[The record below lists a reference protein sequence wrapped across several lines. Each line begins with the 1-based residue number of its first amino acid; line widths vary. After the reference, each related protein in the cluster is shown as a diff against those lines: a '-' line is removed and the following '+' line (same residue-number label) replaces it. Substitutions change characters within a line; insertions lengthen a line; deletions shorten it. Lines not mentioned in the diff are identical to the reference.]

1 MMDAFRVLHGLS
13 PVAGS
18 PLRQDPGSNSK
29 GHLMR
34 HLVWATLFTLVLA
47 VRPVLGYVEAP
58 HTLGFV
64 VKDSTNIVLMQVARV
79 NKEKGLILYRKV
91 EDLKGKHPQDEI
103 KHNIGKRGF
112 HPREWQNVMNWAE
125 EGKLAVFCHNGQA
138 SETCIGT
145 YWYQCYKE
153 NDWWGMSHAEPFL
166 LRTFHGDI
174 DKLTKAVKD
183 ILKNQEVIVTALM
196 DGNKNDLH
204 QRKGKLIRMR
214 ASLKRLDWNHKRDF
228 VGFGGDGDEV
238 EEFRSITLLAESSPG
253 WRFLPVRQAGNVG
266 DRWRQPDFDDR
277 TWRSGRTPIG
287 YGEAELAKRKGTII
301 AEQGQPFY
309 FRRTLDVASDLLT
322 QKNVIFH
329 LSVAS
334 DDSADVWINGQLAD
348 SEPPGTDHE
357 FAYWNRDVEIPA
369 RLLKPGRNV
378 IAVLVRNR
386 QGSSDLY
393 LDMEITAQIPIPRPP
408 RKPLVVASSSTQTNK
423 PQTGDPLKPPVG
435 EPNKPATLTVDKAR
449 KAVILPCRIAPRKLP
464 NLNEIYPLEVVAT
477 YPAPRGQKAHET
489 IVSFT
494 DIRPGEVHKALESLG
509 LKPGQPARGEA
520 GAASGPEVRLL
531 LEFTSSDGKVQ
542 TLPIEKLM
550 TDRRNGSPLP
560 AVRWIF
566 TGSAQK
572 QPDPEKDD
580 KVYGADLTGTLIS
593 LFPVTD
599 DTVFQSNLTMKEEGL
614 FKLEVVKNLL
624 PREGTPVK
632 LIIQMK

>member
-1 MMDAFRVLHGLS
+1 M
-13 PVAGS
+13 
-18 PLRQDPGSNSK
+18 RQ
-29 GHLMR
+29 
-34 HLVWATLFTLVLA
+34 LVCATLFPLLLFA
-47 VRPVLGYVEAP
+47 RPALGYVEAP

-64 VKDSTNIVLMQVARV
+64 AKDSTNIVLVQVTKV
-79 NKEKGLILYRKV
+79 NKEKGLIIYRKV

-103 KHNIGKRGF
+103 KHNIGQRGF
-112 HPREWQNVMNWAE
+112 HPREWQNVMNWAQ
-125 EGKLAVFCHNGQA
+125 EGKLAVFCHNGGA

-153 NDWWGMSHAEPFL
+153 GDWWGMSHAEPFL
-166 LRTFHGDI
+166 LRTFCGDVE
-174 DKLTKAVKD
+174 KLAKAMKD
-183 ILKNQEVIVTALM
+183 ILQNQEVVVTAFM
-196 DGNKNDLH
+196 DGNKNELH
-204 QRKGKLIRMR
+204 LRKGKLIRMK

-238 EEFRSITLLAESSPG
+238 VEEFRTITLLAESSPG
-253 WRFLPVRQAGNVG
+253 WRFIPAQSAGNIG
-266 DRWRQPDFDDR
+266 NRWQQPDFNDS
-277 TWRSGRTPIG
+277 TWRTGKAPIG
-287 YGEAELAKRKGTII
+287 YGEEELTKRQGTLI

-309 FRRTLDVASDLLT
+309 FRRTLEVASDLLK
-322 QKNVIFH
+322 QKDVVFH

-348 SEPPGTDHE
+348 QEPPETDHE
-357 FAYWNRDVEIPA
+357 FAYWNRDVDIPTK
-369 RLLKPGRNV
+369 LLKPGRNV
-378 IAVLVRNR
+378 IAVVVRNH

-408 RKPLVVASSSTQTNK
+408 RKPIVQATNPTTGTK
-423 PQTGDPLKPPVG
+423 APAGDPLQPPRGDPKNPVV
-435 EPNKPATLTVDKAR
+435 LTVDKAR
-449 KAVILPCRIAPRKLP
+449 RAVIVPCLIAPRKLP

-494 DIRPGEVHKALESLG
+494 DIRPSSIHKALEGLG
-509 LKPGQPARGEA
+509 LKPGKPARGERE
-520 GAASGPEVRLL
+520 AATGPEVRLL
-531 LEFTSSDGKVQ
+531 LEFTGSDGKPQ
-542 TLPIEKLM
+542 TMPIEKLM
-550 TDRRNGSPLP
+550 TDRRNGNPLP
-560 AVRWIF
+560 PVRWIF
-566 TGSAQK
+566 TGSAMK

-614 FKLEVVKNLL
+614 FKLEVVKGLL

-632 LIIQMK
+632 LIIEVK